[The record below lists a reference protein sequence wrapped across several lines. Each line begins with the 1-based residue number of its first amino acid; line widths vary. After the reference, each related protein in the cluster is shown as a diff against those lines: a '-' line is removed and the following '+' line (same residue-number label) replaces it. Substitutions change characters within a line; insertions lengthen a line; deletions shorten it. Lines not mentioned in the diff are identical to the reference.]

1 MTIFQGTSHTQLLAY
16 APKQAC
22 KFSMLL
28 GNVVNIFHFFEL
40 EQHIWL
46 QTWD

>member
-1 MTIFQGTSHTQLLAY
+1 MTIFQDTSHAQLSVY
-16 APKQAC
+16 APKQAS

-40 EQHIWL
+40 EQDI
-46 QTWD
+46 